1 MSIPPNGRRV
11 KPPRRYDSTRRRAQ
25 AAQTH
30 LDILKAAQQLFL
42 EGGYAS
48 TTINSVAAAAGVAG
62 AEPRTGIF
70 GNRAQSQRAGP
81 PSSWLRRLPRAAPAL
96 PQATVG

>member
-62 AEPRTGIF
+62 ETNQPGIRGPAGLFKAGAEC
-70 GNRAQSQRAGP
+70 P
-81 PSSWLRRLPRAAPAL
+81 PCRGAARAPAS
-96 PQATVG
+96 PPARA